1 MVRRNRPPAQ
11 KLRISLLTVL
21 CQERLARIV
30 IRQYAGLCSAG
41 TSADAAPANSDDESS
56 SSSSESSESRRRR
69 RKEKKRKKKEK
80 KREKKERKKKKK
92 RKRSSSSDVER
103 SIISGAVIKRKLD
116 KTDED
121 KANEARRAQLLDFL
135 NDSRGETG

>member
-1 MVRRNRPPAQ
+1 MRW
-11 KLRISLLTVL
+11 T
-21 CQERLARIV
+21 
-30 IRQYAGLCSAG
+30 CSAG
-41 TSADAAPANSDDESS
+41 TSADAAPAKSDDESS

-69 RKEKKRKKKEK
+69 KEKKRKKKER

-103 SIISGAVIKRKLD
+103 SIISGAVIKRSID

>member
-1 MVRRNRPPAQ
+1 MTTNGNHETGRN
-11 KLRISLLTVL
+11 
-21 CQERLARIV
+21 
-30 IRQYAGLCSAG
+30 
-41 TSADAAPANSDDESS
+41 SS
-56 SSSSESSESRRRR
+56 SQ
-69 RKEKKRKKKEK
+69 EKKRKKKEK

>member
-1 MVRRNRPPAQ
+1 M
-11 KLRISLLTVL
+11 
-21 CQERLARIV
+21 CQECRGACNFVNPLDF
-30 IRQYAGLCSAG
+30 SAG
-41 TSADAAPANSDDESS
+41 TSASASVDAAPAKSDDESS

-69 RKEKKRKKKEK
+69 RKEKKRKKKER

>member
-1 MVRRNRPPAQ
+1 M
-11 KLRISLLTVL
+11 
-21 CQERLARIV
+21 CQECRGACNFVNPLDF
-30 IRQYAGLCSAG
+30 SAG
-41 TSADAAPANSDDESS
+41 TSASASVDAAPAKSDDEGS

-69 RKEKKRKKKEK
+69 KEKKRKKKER

-121 KANEARRAQLLDFL
+121 RANEARRAQLLDFL